1 MYKRSVLYFNK
12 NCTQTRHTTLRPKGV
27 KRGRHLS
34 KDIDYLSVCFWTRLG
49 LIVSSIPI
57 HLQTSVI
64 RVYFFSSLS
73 NILTYHVASLMTA
86 HTNCFRVKCT
96 VESQG
101 SMEELTIDIHK
112 KRSGYLIYDSKNI
125 KLKIII
131 YTCKKYW
138 YSIKS
143 VELSW
148 QRFFRFV

>member
-1 MYKRSVLYFNK
+1 
-12 NCTQTRHTTLRPKGV
+12 
-27 KRGRHLS
+27 
-34 KDIDYLSVCFWTRLG
+34 
-49 LIVSSIPI
+49 
-57 HLQTSVI
+57 
-64 RVYFFSSLS
+64 
-73 NILTYHVASLMTA
+73 MTA
-86 HTNCFRVKCT
+86 KTTSFRVQCT

-143 VELSW
+143 VELS
-148 QRFFRFV
+148 